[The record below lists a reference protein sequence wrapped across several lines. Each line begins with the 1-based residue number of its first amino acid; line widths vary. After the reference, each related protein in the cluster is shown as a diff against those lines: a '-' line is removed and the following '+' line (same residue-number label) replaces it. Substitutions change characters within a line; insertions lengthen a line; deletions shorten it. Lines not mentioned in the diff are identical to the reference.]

1 MTLDR
6 EQIKQAYI
14 EQLGLVRDP
23 FDEATDEFFFVG
35 GQRRFL
41 VQQAVHALYFAGG
54 LVLISGAEGAGKTR
68 VVDEVCREL
77 AELADVCRLDASVLM
92 DMNAIRAQFADELGL
107 SVDVSSDDSL
117 LAALNELMP
126 ETGDPLPVLLAID
139 DAHQLAVPVL
149 VACQDLV
156 RASAGRIRLLLA
168 GAPELL
174 TAWSQTGRTDGDQLD
189 VLALD
194 AQETLDYLA
203 TSLQAAGYRGDNPLN
218 EAQQDELFRKSRGNI
233 GAIHA
238 LAPELLCRAVTGDP
252 ASTRTRGLPWQ
263 HIAIVAGLL
272 VVVGALLFFFRRE
285 GGGEPAPMPVQDQAA
300 DGRQSVPLAMPKLE
314 APASASV
321 EPQQQPTNPEPA
333 AESMQPAAS
342 TTPIALPAPAPS
354 AQPAPASPAKSVAVP
369 SKPAAISKPTV
380 AQAPVEKPPVAKP
393 AATMVAPKPVAV
405 AAADKPTRV
414 SGRGDEVGKGLAAM
428 PKDQFVIQLMAATS
442 RPKLNDFLERSGKG
456 VKVYTYETRRDGKPW
471 YVAVTGPYPSKDAAR
486 SAISG
491 LPKPLRDQ
499 SPWLRSVASIQS
511 DLKNK

>member
-1 MTLDR
+1 MTLDH
-6 EQIKQAYI
+6 EQVRQAYI

-23 FDEATDEFFFVG
+23 FDDVAGEFFFVG

-77 AELADVCRLDASVLM
+77 AELADICRFDASVLM

-126 ETGDPLPVLLAID
+126 EAGDPLPVLLAID

-149 VACQDLV
+149 TACHDLI

-174 TAWSQTGRTDGDQLD
+174 TAWSQTGRADGDQLD
-189 VLALD
+189 VLTLD
-194 AQETLDYLA
+194 AQETLDYVA
-203 TSLQAAGYRGDNPLN
+203 TSLQAAGYRGDNPLS

-238 LAPELLCRAVTGDP
+238 LAPELLSRAFTGDQAP
-252 ASTRTRGLPWQ
+252 ARTRSLPLQ
-263 HIAIVAGLL
+263 HIAIVVALL
-272 VVVGALLFFFRRE
+272 AVVGALLFFFRGE
-285 GGGEPAPMPVQDQAA
+285 SGGEQAPVPAQDTVV
-300 DGRQSVPLAMPKLE
+300 DGRQSVPLAMPKLDSSAV
-314 APASASV
+314 APA
-321 EPQQQPTNPEPA
+321 EQQPVATPEPA
-333 AESMQPAAS
+333 AESVQPAAPTVVPAAPTTAA
-342 TTPIALPAPAPS
+342 TTPPVPAPEPAPAPK
-354 AQPAPASPAKSVAVP
+354 PVVAPAAVA
-369 SKPAAISKPTV
+369 KPTV
-380 AQAPVEKPPVAKP
+380 APAPVEKPPIAKP
-393 AATMVAPKPVAV
+393 ATIAVSPK
-405 AAADKPTRV
+405 AAAVPADKSTRV
-414 SGRGDEVGKGLAAM
+414 TGRGDEVSTGLATM
-428 PKDQFVIQLMAATS
+428 PKGQFVIQLMAATS
-442 RPKLNDFLERSGKG
+442 KPKLNEFLTRSGNG
-456 VKVYTYETRRDGKPW
+456 VKVYIYETRRDGKPW
-471 YVAVTGPYPSKDAAR
+471 YVAVTGPYPSKEAAR
-486 SAISG
+486 SAIAV

-511 DLKNK
+511 DLQKK